1 MSTLNRYTLFL
12 LRETRNLMRI
22 TLSANK
28 KQIGLV
34 RFSTPK
40 LNSIYPTTAYLHKI
54 EVAESHRNA
63 RIGSH
68 LLTQMDDYLKINNP
82 ATDLIRGVLWDDQTN
97 GYLHDFFKKNGYHL
111 DFEKEGIF
119 DDGTF
124 IIDTIPII
132 KEL

>member
-63 RIGSH
+63 RIGSR
-68 LLTQMDDYLKINNP
+68 LLTQMDDYLKIVLLLSHFHNVVLVVTEVSPNP
-82 ATDLIRGVLWDDQTN
+82 AKT
-97 GYLHDFFKKNGYHL
+97 KMS
-111 DFEKEGIF
+111 
-119 DDGTF
+119 
-124 IIDTIPII
+124 
-132 KEL
+132 